1 MTAAL
6 HLYSFWFESLGK
18 GSFAI
23 AVGVPSSV
31 RRLKFEELSID
42 GHVGRISED
51 SRTASSHGL
60 I

>member
-18 GSFAI
+18 GSF

-51 SRTASSHGL
+51 SRTASSYGL

>member
-18 GSFAI
+18 GSFAV
-23 AVGVPSSV
+23 VGVPSSV
-31 RRLKFEELSID
+31 WRLKFEELSID

-51 SRTASSHGL
+51 SRTASSYGL